1 MQNKG
6 EKDLKNLESE
16 QISIQF
22 NEKLESFERELEQCK
37 NSLENLEQNTLK
49 LKSNLNKL
57 AKYCKTLFWL
67 LLGLIGCGIVFL
79 TITPP
84 VVIGLWIIFATFI
97 IIIAIFY
104 YLIKLTFK
112 KFD

>member
-49 LKSNLNKL
+49 LNSNLNKL

-67 LLGLIGCGIVFL
+67 ILGLIGCGIVFL

-84 VVIGLWIIFATFI
+84 VVVIGLWIIFATFI
-97 IIIAIFY
+97 ILLSTF
-104 YLIKLTFK
+104 LLSKKLTFK
-112 KFD
+112 KI